1 MPLARAPRPLPPPS
15 VPGRDDSPE
24 TLRRI
29 RDELEACFAGL
40 HAQLLAKERQANAAS
55 TGPG

>member
-1 MPLARAPRPLPPPS
+1 MPLARAPRPRPPPP

-29 RDELEACFAGL
+29 RDELEACFAGV
-40 HAQLLAKERQANAAS
+40 HAQLLAKERQANATS
-55 TGPG
+55 TAVG